1 MKNKQNLLG
10 MEPSVISVG
19 LEIFAETLEELG
31 VPVVQLDWR
40 PPAAGD
46 QRLVEL
52 LSRLEKSSREKRGRG
67 ARRAG

>member
-1 MKNKQNLLG
+1 MENKQELLG
-10 MEPSVISVG
+10 MEPRVISVG

-46 QRLVEL
+46 QRLVDL
-52 LSRLEKSSREKRGRG
+52 LSRLEKSSRQKPG
-67 ARRAG
+67 

>member
-1 MKNKQNLLG
+1 MGNKQDLLG
-10 MEPSVISVG
+10 MEPRVISVG

-46 QRLVEL
+46 QRLVDL
-52 LSRLEKSSREKRGRG
+52 LGRLEESSKQKRG
-67 ARRAG
+67 

>member
-1 MKNKQNLLG
+1 MGNKQDLLG
-10 MEPSVISVG
+10 MEPRVISVG

-52 LSRLEKSSREKRGRG
+52 LSRLDKSSTQERG
-67 ARRAG
+67 

>member
-1 MKNKQNLLG
+1 MGNKQDLLG
-10 MEPSVISVG
+10 MQPRVISVG

-46 QRLVEL
+46 QRLVDL
-52 LSRLEKSSREKRGRG
+52 LSRLETSSRESGG
-67 ARRAG
+67 

>member
-1 MKNKQNLLG
+1 MENNQNLLG
-10 MEPSVISVG
+10 MEPRVISVG

-46 QRLVEL
+46 QRLIDL
-52 LSRLEKSSREKRGRG
+52 LGRLEKSSSQKRG
-67 ARRAG
+67 

>member
-1 MKNKQNLLG
+1 MANKQDLLG
-10 MEPSVISVG
+10 MEPRVISVG

-46 QRLVEL
+46 QRLVDL
-52 LSRLEKSSREKRGRG
+52 LSRLEKSSRKKGG
-67 ARRAG
+67 

>member
-1 MKNKQNLLG
+1 MENKQDLLG
-10 MEPSVISVG
+10 MEPRVISVG

-46 QRLVEL
+46 QRLVDL
-52 LSRLEKSSREKRGRG
+52 LSRLEKSSRETGG
-67 ARRAG
+67 